1 MATFIN
7 QLMHQI
13 NEKNSDFNDPIRIFN
28 IDIKKSLLNL
38 KEVLLFFNLNLKNVH
53 YLSIIKK
60 NIIMIVF
67 QFKIDSIFK

>member
-13 NEKNSDFNDPIRIFN
+13 NEKNYDFNDPIRIFN

-67 QFKIDSIFK
+67 QIKIDSIFK